1 LGHYYAYNIGND
13 TNGHDDHDC
22 YDNTSA
28 DASVYDSY
36 DFTASKF
43 TTTTATSDTPGE
55 LSITLFLFSTAEAP
69 RPQERLQHSA
79 RRTEKSTRPV
89 PPL

>member
-1 LGHYYAYNIGND
+1 LEHYYAYNIGND

-36 DFTASKF
+36 DFNCVCDNDCDF
-43 TTTTATSDTPGE
+43 
-55 LSITLFLFSTAEAP
+55 
-69 RPQERLQHSA
+69 
-79 RRTEKSTRPV
+79 
-89 PPL
+89 